1 LSFCVFAPRSAAQ
14 KLSYIIMPDLIIV
27 SSLPDG
33 DY

>member
-1 LSFCVFAPRSAAQ
+1 LWEFFCPRGAPQ